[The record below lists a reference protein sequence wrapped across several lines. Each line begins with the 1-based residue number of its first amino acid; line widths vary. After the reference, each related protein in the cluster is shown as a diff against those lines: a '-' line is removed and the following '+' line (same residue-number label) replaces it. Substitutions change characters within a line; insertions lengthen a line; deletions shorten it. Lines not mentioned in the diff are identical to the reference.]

1 MTSIIPPNH
10 ANAIAPFS
18 PLGRRS
24 VSEED
29 TDLKRR
35 GSTFKALEELAD
47 SAPGENRRS
56 PDERAGEPGEYV
68 RLSQRGL
75 NRLNQQEVA
84 PAEGQGGEH
93 SQRLTVHSEPTY
105 VAEVERSRA
114 RPAHQS
120 EEEIRAELLRQ
131 QAQKLLQSLRALRA
145 MSPEAP
151 ALNVEQDG
159 AAQERA
165 AKAHAEQRAA
175 IQRQI
180 ELSRRLIDMGI
191 DADPAPLGYRLSQR
205 I

>member
-47 SAPGENRRS
+47 PAPGENRRS

-114 RPAHQS
+114 RPAQQS
-120 EEEIRAELLRQ
+120 EEDSRAEVARQ
-131 QAQKLLQSLRALRA
+131 HPPKRPHALRALRA
-145 MSPEAP
+145 
-151 ALNVEQDG
+151 
-159 AAQERA
+159 
-165 AKAHAEQRAA
+165 
-175 IQRQI
+175 
-180 ELSRRLIDMGI
+180 
-191 DADPAPLGYRLSQR
+191 
-205 I
+205 